1 MFLWILQLF
10 FFLAIW
16 FFFQQIDD
24 FSAFICSLLI
34 FLWCF
39 LSPPDYFDSIGIEHG
54 WLLGRDFCFSIYYL
68 QLHIPHPPEQYTPNF
83 PSSNIGH
90 VPYNCFSTES
100 RPIENFFWQLFVLFF
115 FWAVPIEN
123 DLWAW
128 TCWGPVILGHCFLF
142 FINLNK
148 HTCFWLVWT
157 QTSGKVWSPRNSR
170 FWCVSLGDIAA

>member
-1 MFLWILQLF
+1 MFVWILQFF

-39 LSPPDYFDSIGIEHG
+39 LLSPDDFDSIGIEHG

-68 QLHIPHPPEQYTPNF
+68 QLHVPHPPEQYTPNL

-90 VPYNCFSTES
+90 VPYNCFSTKS
-100 RPIENFFWQLFVLFF
+100 RPIENFFL
-115 FWAVPIEN
+115 AVICAFSLLSSAYRE
-123 DLWAW
+123 
-128 TCWGPVILGHCFLF
+128 
-142 FINLNK
+142 
-148 HTCFWLVWT
+148 
-157 QTSGKVWSPRNSR
+157 QS
-170 FWCVSLGDIAA
+170 VSLDLLRSSHPWSLLSLLYKSE